1 MYDKLIAYLDQHQ
14 AQYRLIQHEAEG
26 RTDVVSQL
34 RGNTLAQAAK
44 CIIVM
49 VKIGKKDKKY
59 VLAVIAGDAKLDMN
73 AVKALVGGDYAT
85 FAPPEI
91 AEQLGG
97 SPIGTILPFSFNEQL
112 TLVVDPA
119 LLAHDEI
126 YFNAAR
132 LDCSMVLKSA
142 DYVRGFTTRT

>member
-73 AVKALVGGDYAT
+73 AVKAASG
-85 FAPPEI
+85 APPSD
-91 AEQLGG
+91 A
-97 SPIGTILPFSFNEQL
+97 SARSCHFHL
-112 TLVVDPA
+112 T
-119 LLAHDEI
+119 
-126 YFNAAR
+126 NN
-132 LDCSMVLKSA
+132 
-142 DYVRGFTTRT
+142 